1 MKLLAWLISLA
12 LLGSLGAGPA
22 WGGECTQE
30 ELLSKARLV
39 QQRFR
44 ELERT
49 NYDEYMRLLLR
60 YNNKARQLDEKD
72 AGAWCDLY
80 DQILFE
86 I

>member
-1 MKLLAWLISLA
+1 MKLMAWLTSLV
-12 LLGSLGAGPA
+12 LLGSLGSGLA

-30 ELLSKARLV
+30 ELLHKARLV
-39 QQRFR
+39 QQKFQ
-44 ELERT
+44 ELERN

-60 YNNKARQLDEKD
+60 YNNKARQLNENDSD
-72 AGAWCDLY
+72 AWCDLY